1 MNRSK
6 KLKLFILMLALICA
20 IAVGAHAQE
29 PDQLYRVD
37 EIPIEDLSEI
47 LPVRNVRDPL
57 VYEFLPGNRL
67 FAVTDR
73 LNLIDLNAMKLI
85 AEAPL
90 PDTAPSL
97 DSEKI
102 IRFDRV
108 EALEN
113 GFAWIVSIAT
123 PAEPHLK
130 GTYYQFDNQLNVI
143 REVNLNDYMPSPDM
157 GHLDISSDGSEIYT
171 IYDSIHSIM
180 RRINLDSGDEQVL
193 LETKMGFGMDIN
205 SIGSIRLIDNGK
217 TVLFSGDKLLSVEE
231 GGSHIDGVRVYGSMS
246 PDGENRVL
254 TDAPDFNVEI
264 KTDAYS
270 PLHLHTPQTSPI
282 ALIVPYFTG
291 EYDSETKVIK
301 TVYALDVAAKHVVEI
316 PLQAPLEDE
325 RAKLSENGKY
335 LATAVCESR
344 DDGTFALVPRLYG
357 AAKGSLLATYEFPAL
372 SECTNAAVGISEE
385 DGLIS
390 VVYQDGQAVRL
401 VRIPIE

>member
-47 LPVRNVRDPL
+47 LPARNVRDPL

-73 LNLIDLNAMKLI
+73 LNLIDLNAMKRI

-90 PDTAPSL
+90 PDSAPAL
-97 DSEKI
+97 DSEKL

-157 GHLDISSDGSEIYT
+157 VYLDISRDGSEIY
-171 IYDSIHSIM
+171 IIEHSMM
-180 RRINLDSGDEQVL
+180 RRINLDSGDEQIL
-193 LETKMGFGMDIN
+193 LETKMGFDMDLN
-205 SIGSIRLIDNGK
+205 SIGSLRLIDNGK
-217 TVLFSGDKLLSVEE
+217 TVLFSGDKFLSVEE
-231 GGSHIDGVRVYGSMS
+231 GGSHINTVRVYGSMS

-264 KTDAYS
+264 ITDAYS
-270 PLHLHTPQTSPI
+270 PLHLHTPQTSSI
-282 ALIVPYFTG
+282 ALIVPTAL
-291 EYDSETKVIK
+291 SEPETIK

-316 PLQAPLEDE
+316 PLQAPTEEE

-357 AAKGSLLATYEFPAL
+357 AAKGLLLATYEFPAL
-372 SECTNAAVGISEE
+372 SDCTNAAVGVSEE

-401 VRIPIE
+401 VRIPIEK

>member
-1 MNRSK
+1 MNRPE

-47 LPVRNVRDPL
+47 LPARNVQGPL

-73 LNLIDLNAMKLI
+73 LNLIDLDAMKRI

-90 PDTAPSL
+90 PDSAPAL
-97 DSEKI
+97 DSEFVF
-102 IRFDRV
+102 RTDRIQ
-108 EALEN
+108 ESDNGLFWFIY
-113 GFAWIVSIAT
+113 GFADGNIVQ
-123 PAEPHLK
+123 L
-130 GTYYQFDNQLNVI
+130 GYQFDNDLKLI
-143 REVNLNDYMPSPDM
+143 REFDM
-157 GHLDISSDGSEIYT
+157 IPYTGHTSETFMDISRDGSELFYIRDMEELWRENLDTGEKARYLKT
-171 IYDSIHSIM
+171 EMGFNMEINSL
-180 RRINLDSGDEQVL
+180 INL
-193 LETKMGFGMDIN
+193 
-205 SIGSIRLIDNGK
+205 RLIDNGK
-217 TVLFSGDKLLSVEE
+217 SVLFVGHKLIEPENSDSEGIPTHLVFGTLS
-231 GGSHIDGVRVYGSMS
+231 
-246 PDGENRVL
+246 PNGENLAIDDGSEYNVPIDANTL
-254 TDAPDFNVEI
+254 TSFM
-264 KTDAYS
+264 
-270 PLHLHTPQTSPI
+270 HTPQTSSI
-282 ALIVPYFTG
+282 ALIVPTAL
-291 EYDSETKVIK
+291 SEPETIK

-357 AAKGSLLATYEFPAL
+357 TEKGSLLATYEFPAL
-372 SECTNAAVGISEE
+372 SECTNAAVGVSEA

-401 VRIPIE
+401 VRTPIEK

>member
-1 MNRSK
+1 MNRPE

-47 LPVRNVRDPL
+47 LPARNVRDPL

-73 LNLIDLNAMKLI
+73 LNLIDLNAMKRI

-90 PDTAPSL
+90 PDSAPAL
-97 DSEKI
+97 DSEKL

-157 GHLDISSDGSEIYT
+157 VYLDISRDGSEIY
-171 IYDSIHSIM
+171 IIEHSMM
-180 RRINLDSGDEQVL
+180 RRINLDSGDEQIL
-193 LETKMGFGMDIN
+193 LETKMGFDMDLN
-205 SIGSIRLIDNGK
+205 SIGSLRLIDNGK
-217 TVLFSGDKLLSVEE
+217 TVLFSGDKFLSVEE
-231 GGSHIDGVRVYGSMS
+231 GGSHINTVRVYGSMS

-264 KTDAYS
+264 ITDAYS

-291 EYDSETKVIK
+291 EYDLPKIGRASCR
-301 TVYALDVAAKHVVEI
+301 
-316 PLQAPLEDE
+316 E
-325 RAKLSENGKY
+325 R
-335 LATAVCESR
+335 V
-344 DDGTFALVPRLYG
+344 
-357 AAKGSLLATYEFPAL
+357 
-372 SECTNAAVGISEE
+372 
-385 DGLIS
+385 
-390 VVYQDGQAVRL
+390 
-401 VRIPIE
+401 

>member
-20 IAVGAHAQE
+20 SAVGAHAQE
-29 PDQLYRVD
+29 PNQLYRVD

-47 LPVRNVRDPL
+47 LPARHVQDPL

-73 LNLIDLNAMKLI
+73 LNLIDLDAMKRI

-90 PDTAPSL
+90 PDSAPAL
-97 DSEKI
+97 DSEKL

-157 GHLDISSDGSEIYT
+157 VYLDISRDGSEIYT
-171 IYDSIHSIM
+171 VEHSLM
-180 RRINLDSGDEQVL
+180 RRINLDSSDEKIL
-193 LETKMGFGMDIN
+193 LETKMGFDMDLN
-205 SIGSIRLIDNGK
+205 SIGSLRLIDNGK
-217 TVLFSGDKLLSVEE
+217 TVLFSGDKFLSVEE
-231 GGSHIDGVRVYGSMS
+231 GGSHINTVRVYGSMS

-264 KTDAYS
+264 ITDAYS
-270 PLHLHTPQTSPI
+270 PLHLHTPQTSSI
-282 ALIVPYFTG
+282 ALIVPTAL
-291 EYDSETKVIK
+291 SEPETIK

-316 PLQAPLEDE
+316 PLQAPTEEE

-372 SECTNAAVGISEE
+372 SNCTNAAVGVSEE

-390 VVYQDGQAVRL
+390 VLYQDGQAVRL
-401 VRIPIE
+401 VRIPIEK

>member
-47 LPVRNVRDPL
+47 LPARNVRDPL

-73 LNLIDLNAMKLI
+73 LNLIDLNAMKRI

-90 PDTAPSL
+90 PDSAPAL
-97 DSEKI
+97 DSEKL

-157 GHLDISSDGSEIYT
+157 VYLDISRDGSEIY
-171 IYDSIHSIM
+171 IIEHSLM
-180 RRINLDSGDEQVL
+180 RRINLDSSDEKIL
-193 LETKMGFGMDIN
+193 LETKMGFGMDLN
-205 SIGSIRLIDNGK
+205 SIGSLRLIDNGK
-217 TVLFSGDKLLSVEE
+217 TVLFSGDKFLSVEE
-231 GGSHIDGVRVYGSMS
+231 GGSHINTVRVYGSMS

-264 KTDAYS
+264 ITDAYS

-291 EYDSETKVIK
+291 EYDSETKMIK

-316 PLQAPLEDE
+316 PLQAPTEEE

-372 SECTNAAVGISEE
+372 SDCTNAAVGVSEE

-401 VRIPIE
+401 VRIPIEK